1 MRINEVVSE
10 KFGDSFKQGFE
21 KGSASMDRL
30 LSPSKWFKKSKNV
43 TSTSPSASAPVA
55 TPAATP
61 KVNTLSARN
70 TLSSLANGRKLYTDD
85 IQTIKLVYAQ
95 VKDGDITPKQGT
107 RLTLKTLDDVL
118 KGKSLDDKQ
127 KEIINSLKSFY

>member
-1 MRINEVVSE
+1 MRINEVVTE
-10 KFGDSFKQGFE
+10 GFVDNVKQGFE

-30 LSPSKWFKKSKNV
+30 LSPSKWFKKSDN
-43 TSTSPSASAPVA
+43 TQSAPGTAAPVA
-55 TPAATP
+55 TPAAAP
-61 KVNTLSARN
+61 KVDTLSARN
-70 TLSSLANGRKLYTDD
+70 TLASLASGRKLYTDD

-95 VKDGDITPKQGT
+95 VKAGNITPKQGT
-107 RLTLKTLDDVL
+107 SSTLKALDNVL